1 MAIQRTFTMLKP
13 GVLQRRIAG
22 EILSRF
28 ERKGLKILGM
38 KLMQIPNDLA
48 ENHYGEHK
56 EKPFFSDLVGY
67 ITSAPVVAM
76 VIEGE
81 EAISRVRLLTGAT
94 KVENA
99 QPGTIRGDYAT
110 QTQMNIIHASDSPES
125 ADARNRPLFRRVGNH
140 RLRGW
145 KCRLALRPPDGVS
158 IRSTPDTTAKSTV
171 QIATSW

>member
-38 KLMQIPNDLA
+38 KLMRIPNDLA

-56 EKPFFSDLVGY
+56 EKPFFGDLVGY

-125 ADARNRPLFRRVGNH
+125 SEREIGLFFAPEEIVEYTDPNEAWI
-140 RLRGW
+140 L
-145 KCRLALRPPDGVS
+145 
-158 IRSTPDTTAKSTV
+158 
-171 QIATSW
+171 

>member
-38 KLMQIPNDLA
+38 KLMQIPTDLA

-56 EKPFFSDLVGY
+56 EKPFFGDLVGY

-125 ADARNRPLFRRVGNH
+125 AAREIGLFFDDSEIIDYEDGNADW
-140 RLRGW
+140 L
-145 KCRLALRPPDGVS
+145 
-158 IRSTPDTTAKSTV
+158 
-171 QIATSW
+171 